1 MFRILLCDDNQD
13 FLNILENRVRDY
25 YSGKDVIVKTVND
38 SDILVTLIEKNQFFD
53 AYFLDIEMQD
63 YSGIEV
69 ARMIKQRSQ
78 SAAII
83 FLTAFS
89 VYAIEA
95 CGMYIFRYILKERFE
110 TELPLVL
117 DDLYKYLQ
125 CLVNGKRYQ
134 IVNQRKCLSFFQR
147 EIIYITKE
155 QKNAVFHKVD
165 GTKEYDR
172 LTLREVYRK
181 LANES
186 EMCFADRSIII
197 NLFHVRRVETDRVV
211 LSNGEKI
218 YFNST
223 QIGDIKKKITLYWG
237 DVI

>member
-1 MFRILLCDDNQD
+1 M
-13 FLNILENRVRDY
+13 ENRVRDY
-25 YSGKDVIVKTVND
+25 YSGKDVIVKSVND
-38 SDILVTLIEKNQFFD
+38 SDILVTLIEKKQFFD

-69 ARMIKQRSQ
+69 ARMIKQHSQ

-89 VYAIEA
+89 IYAVEA
-95 CGMYIFRYILKERFE
+95 CGMYIFRYVLKERLE
-110 TELPLVL
+110 AELPLVL

-125 CLVNGKRYQ
+125 YQVNEKRYQ
-134 IVNQRKCLSFFQR
+134 IVNKRKCISFFQR

-155 QKNAVFHKVD
+155 QKNAVFHKTD

-172 LTLREVYRK
+172 LTLREVYQK

-186 EMCFADRSIII
+186 EMCFADRGIII
-197 NLFHVRRVETDRVV
+197 NLFHVCRVETNRIV

-223 QIGDIKKKITLYWG
+223 QISDIKKKITLYWG
-237 DVI
+237 NVI

>member
-1 MFRILLCDDNQD
+1 MYRILLCDDNQD
-13 FLNILENRVRDY
+13 FLNILEDRVRDY

-38 SDILVTLIEKNQFFD
+38 SDILVTLIEKNQLFD

-89 VYAIEA
+89 VYAVEA
-95 CGMYIFRYILKERFE
+95 CGMYIFRYVLKERFE

-125 CLVNGKRYQ
+125 CLVNEKRYQ
-134 IVNQRKCLSFFQR
+134 IVNKRKCISFFQK

-165 GTKEYDR
+165 GTREYDR
-172 LTLREVYRK
+172 QTLREVYQK
-181 LANES
+181 LANEL
-186 EMCFADRSIII
+186 EMCFVDRGIII
-197 NLFHVRRVETDRVV
+197 NLFHVCRVETDRVV

-218 YFNST
+218 YFNSA
-223 QIGDIKKKITLYWG
+223 QISNIKRKITLYWG
-237 DVI
+237 DII